1 MGYGRGL
8 QTVCAFDEPE
18 VIQHIAK
25 NLDLHTCPRFIFLS
39 VMSELSDREKIQR
52 QVELGS

>member
-18 VIQHIAK
+18 VIQHAAK
-25 NLDLHTCPRFIFLS
+25 KLDLHTCPRFIFLS
-39 VMSELSDREKIQR
+39 VMSELSD
-52 QVELGS
+52 